1 MSENSKKLSKIGKSI
16 DDLLFE
22 SYSLFF
28 LSKNIEFLI
37 NLHGNQNLNGILER
51 IVLFDILNKYC
62 QLIESFAGHI
72 TAFEKSNRAN
82 PSSQIVF
89 NHLTW
94 YSAVSI
100 LEDYSIFNTRPEDPL
115 PLINVEFEEK
125 IKYAFGL
132 IHIIDKDKVERNVH
146 QIFDM
151 LIPLFQTYY
160 FHEHVYNANKHGHR
174 VFHFYNQ
181 SPNENQPVLFLD
193 RMPKN
198 HIDYKKEAGNDRYL
212 IDYVTVSK
220 SLIDELVLPNIQK
233 FNRLY
238 RMLLENNKFIIKK
251 EFEKITTID
260 KF

>member
-1 MSENSKKLSKIGKSI
+1 LSENFKKLGELSKSI

-37 NLHGNQNLNGILER
+37 DLHANHNLAGILER
-51 IVLFDILNKYC
+51 IVLFDIFNKYC

-72 TAFEKSNRAN
+72 SAFEKSNRAN
-82 PSSQIVF
+82 PSSQIIF

-94 YSAVSI
+94 YSVASI

-115 PLINVEFEEK
+115 PLINEEFKEK

-132 IHIIDKDKVERNVH
+132 IHINDNDKVERNIQ

-174 VFHFYNQ
+174 VFHFYNLG
-181 SPNENQPVLFLD
+181 PNENQPVLFLD
-193 RMPKN
+193 RMPKTHKDYDKEEGN
-198 HIDYKKEAGNDRYL
+198 EKYIIDY
-212 IDYVTVSK
+212 ITVSK
-220 SLIDELVLPNIQK
+220 SLIDDLVLPNIQK

-238 RMLLENNKFIIKK
+238 RMILENNRFIIKK
-251 EFEKITTID
+251 ELEKIRTID
-260 KF
+260 EF